1 MRQLLDGLYDCSG
14 WLAAILL
21 VAICGIVLAQV
32 GLNLID
38 QLTHWLMGRS
48 VGLVIPS
55 YAEFAGFFLA
65 AASFLALASTW
76 RTGGHIRV
84 TLAIERLRDPWRR
97 YAELWCIV
105 AATVI
110 TGFFTYH
117 TIALVSES
125 WSYRDVS
132 PGLVPVP
139 LWLPQSAMAF
149 GLAVLTIALI
159 DELACH
165 LQPERW
171 HSPRKTSHRATDQS
185 PRTAS

>member
-32 GLNLID
+32 VLNLID
-38 QLTHWLMGRS
+38 QVTHWLMGRS

-76 RTGGHIRV
+76 RTDGHIRV
-84 TLAIERLRDPWRR
+84 TLAIERLGDPWRR

-105 AATVI
+105 AATAI
-110 TGFFTYH
+110 ASFFTYH
-117 TIALVSES
+117 TIALVHES

-132 PGLVPVP
+132 PGLIPVP

-149 GLAVLTIALI
+149 GLTVLTIALI
-159 DELACH
+159 DGLVRH
-165 LQPERW
+165 LQPGTWR
-171 HSPRKTSHRATDQS
+171 SPRQASHRATDQRA
-185 PRTAS
+185 RTAS

>member
-1 MRQLLDGLYDCSG
+1 MRQLLDGLYDGSG

-21 VAICGIVLAQV
+21 VAICGVVLAQV

-38 QLTHWLMGRS
+38 QVMHWLTGRS

-76 RTGGHIRV
+76 RSGGHIRV
-84 TLAIERLRDPWRR
+84 TLAIERLNDPWQR

-110 TGFFTYH
+110 TSFFTYH
-117 TIALVSES
+117 AIALVSES
-125 WSYRDVS
+125 WSYGDVS

-149 GLAVLTIALI
+149 GLVVLTIALI
-159 DELACH
+159 DGLVGH
-165 LQPERW
+165 LEPERRL
-171 HSPRKTSHRATDQS
+171 SSRLASHRTTRQRAG
-185 PRTAS
+185 TAS

>member
-1 MRQLLDGLYDCSG
+1 MRQLLDRLYDCSG

-21 VAICGIVLAQV
+21 MAICGIVLAQV
-32 GLNLID
+32 VLNLID
-38 QLTHWLMGRS
+38 QVTHWLVGRS

-76 RTGGHIRV
+76 RNDGHIRV
-84 TLAIERLRDPWRR
+84 TLAIQRLGDPWRR

-149 GLAVLTIALI
+149 GLLVLTIALI
-159 DELACH
+159 DELACQ
-165 LQPERW
+165 LQPEKWR
-171 HSPRKTSHRATDQS
+171 SSRQASHLATDKS
-185 PRTAS
+185 ARTAS